1 MKREKLTSFYL
12 NRKYEKTI
20 TNKLFRKF
28 ISKLSGDGKKETVK
42 GSVVYDLK
50 RENEE
55 LRQELKLKRQMLREI
70 DHPSKNVIDLKLE
83 LDEVKMKADG
93 RLKEIANLN
102 SKIESLEFSTQFLK
116 ERNEVLS

>member
-1 MKREKLTSFYL
+1 
-12 NRKYEKTI
+12 
-20 TNKLFRKF
+20 
-28 ISKLSGDGKKETVK
+28 
-42 GSVVYDLK
+42 
-50 RENEE
+50 
-55 LRQELKLKRQMLREI
+55 MLREI

>member
-1 MKREKLTSFYL
+1 
-12 NRKYEKTI
+12 
-20 TNKLFRKF
+20 
-28 ISKLSGDGKKETVK
+28 
-42 GSVVYDLK
+42 
-50 RENEE
+50 
-55 LRQELKLKRQMLREI
+55 MLREI

-93 RLKEIANLN
+93 RLKDIANLN